1 MIANDWKRFVIKI
14 ANTIATLLTMSDA
27 VQFTCIVS
35 TYMQQK
41 LPLILLRTQ
50 LESPDIEIVE
60 IPHPQGWS
68 VEFALE
74 VDLAL
79 DVIADAFHHQGN

>member
-1 MIANDWKRFVIKI
+1 M
-14 ANTIATLLTMSDA
+14 DA
-27 VQFTCIVS
+27 VLFTSVVS

-41 LPLILLRTQ
+41 LPPVLLRTR
-50 LESPDIEIVE
+50 LESPDIDNVE

-79 DVIADAFHHQGN
+79 DVIARAFLHQGNKLLQFTDSFDNK